1 VNGNVLG
8 FTNSKL
14 LLYNFFI
21 EPFSSYVGS
30 TVMEMRNKL
39 QAEFVIASINRR
51 GLVIVPSGN
60 TTIQA
65 RDTLSIVA
73 DSEEV
78 TDILKTVG
86 QLQKKPNNM
95 VLVGASRI
103 TRALLNRMS
112 PSMRSKVAV
121 VDQDEEVCRNFS
133 ERFREILVIKA
144 DITDEDI
151 MAEEQLGSYDL
162 LVALT
167 DNDELNIITASYAK
181 RIGVD
186 RSIALIKQNNNYT
199 RMASYLDIDVV
210 ISTTDTTVESLLRYL
225 RGTNVSSIHTLFN
238 DQLEVYEFVIRAE
251 SLVCNKQLKDINMR
265 KKAIVAGLTD
275 REGNSTIPTGL
286 TTLKEGDTVL
296 VAVMRDS
303 SEFIQKLF
311 G

>member
-1 VNGNVLG
+1 
-8 FTNSKL
+8 
-14 LLYNFFI
+14 
-21 EPFSSYVGS
+21 
-30 TVMEMRNKL
+30 
-39 QAEFVIASINRR
+39 
-51 GLVIVPSGN
+51 
-60 TTIQA
+60 
-65 RDTLSIVA
+65 
-73 DSEEV
+73 
-78 TDILKTVG
+78 
-86 QLQKKPNNM
+86 M

-112 PSMRSKVAV
+112 PAMRSKVAV
-121 VDQDEEVCRNFS
+121 VDQDEEVCRSFS

-225 RGTNVSSIHTLFN
+225 RGKSVTSVHSLFN
-238 DQLEVYEFVIRAE
+238 DQLEIYEFIVSKD

-265 KKAIVAGLTD
+265 KKAIVAGVTD
-275 REGNSTIPTGL
+275 KEGNSSIPTGL